1 MQSNKFGF
9 FSPQKWEIHLGKEIF
24 KLFLHTSCLLGIIV
38 PGRKTKQNQTLTG
51 QKKKKLT
58 D

>member
-24 KLFLHTSCLLGIIV
+24 KLFLHTSCLLGFIV
-38 PGRKTKQNQTLTG
+38 PGKKKPKNLNRP
-51 QKKKKLT
+51 KKKKN
-58 D
+58 